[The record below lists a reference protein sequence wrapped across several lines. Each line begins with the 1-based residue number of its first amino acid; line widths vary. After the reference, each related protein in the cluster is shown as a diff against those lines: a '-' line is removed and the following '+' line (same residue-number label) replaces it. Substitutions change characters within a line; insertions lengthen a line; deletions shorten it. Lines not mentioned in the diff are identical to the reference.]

1 MALLTLLEVDSL
13 AGLRGPQLDLLIV
26 APNGLSCSSRLACA
40 SSFGSPRVP
49 KSSKRGLAPLKSFF
63 VCITFSYVSLT
74 KLNPDS
80 KEWKVKLTDEWKETE
95 SYIAKQT
102 RERVMRKFCGT
113 FYSQP
118 HLLELKTMRY
128 RDHPKWPRQKP
139 IVDINKVSPFSTA
152 IDRPTASAPGGRTGH
167 LGADKSQPSCPSLC
181 PLSPW
186 PIILKGW
193 CVLTTFY
200 LVLCLYSHSI
210 LSAIHTVSWI
220 NLLKR
225 SSSQKKWCVP
235 HFTY

>member
-1 MALLTLLEVDSL
+1 MFQQASL
-13 AGLRGPQLDLLIV
+13 RI
-26 APNGLSCSSRLACA
+26 LAWQ
-40 SSFGSPRVP
+40 SQGSKEQQERV
-49 KSSKRGLAPLKSFF
+49 STSQVF

-102 RERVMRKFCGT
+102 RERVRRKFCGT

-152 IDRPTASAPGGRTGH
+152 IDRPTASAPGGTNGH